1 MKPVYDYGDAPVSY
15 GATDHKIVNTLRLG
29 AIIDADTGS
38 WGDGV
43 DTGNNASDDD
53 TPGIPAGGVDDE
65 DSVAVFAPLPETA
78 SAYSVDTSVSNGT
91 TTAATLIGWIDF
103 NSNGVFEIAEAA
115 TSAIPAGSS
124 NLPVTLNWTITPPL
138 AAGPTYLRLRLTTDA
153 TMTTATPTG
162 MAVDGEAED
171 YQLIISGLPSLTV
184 SKTVQAF
191 SDPVNLLSNP
201 KAIPGAEMMYT
212 ILVNNSGSGV
222 ADDIIITDV
231 IPANMDLILTDINP
245 GAGPVA
251 FIDGT
256 APDLPS
262 GLTYSYTSL
271 VDLADSLD
279 FSMDGVDWTYP
290 PTPVSGIDN
299 AVRHIRV
306 KPTGSFSGASG
317 GNNAAFSLQFKV
329 RIQ

>member
-1 MKPVYDYGDAPVSY
+1 
-15 GATDHKIVNTLRLG
+15 
-29 AIIDADTGS
+29 
-38 WGDGV
+38 
-43 DTGNNASDDD
+43 
-53 TPGIPAGGVDDE
+53 
-65 DSVAVFAPLPETA
+65 
-78 SAYSVDTSVSNGT
+78 
-91 TTAATLIGWIDF
+91 
-103 NSNGVFEIAEAA
+103 
-115 TSAIPAGSS
+115 
-124 NLPVTLNWTITPPL
+124 
-138 AAGPTYLRLRLTTDA
+138 
-153 TMTTATPTG
+153 
-162 MAVDGEAED
+162 
-171 YQLIISGLPSLTV
+171 
-184 SKTVQAF
+184 VQAF